1 MLKSLVN
8 KVAGV
13 KHRFFPV
20 KLANFLRTSFLK
32 SASGGC
38 FCTYCPRMASHAVLV
53 GGVSDRVVSI
63 KWILGQLV
71 YTTYKSNRPSFRLW

>member
-1 MLKSLVN
+1 MLKSLFN

-32 SASGGC
+32 SASGA
-38 FCTYCPRMASHAVLV
+38 ASVHIVAHGVACGLSGWCV
-53 GGVSDRVVSI
+53 G
-63 KWILGQLV
+63 
-71 YTTYKSNRPSFRLW
+71 